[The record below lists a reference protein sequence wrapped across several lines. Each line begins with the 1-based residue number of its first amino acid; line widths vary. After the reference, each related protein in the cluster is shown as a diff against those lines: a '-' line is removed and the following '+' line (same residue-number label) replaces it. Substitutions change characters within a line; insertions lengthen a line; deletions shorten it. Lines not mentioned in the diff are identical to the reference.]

1 MKNRIYIVYWNCD
14 VLKRAK
20 KITSINQE
28 ACFMTEQ
35 FFAFFQKMAFS
46 QMTLGN
52 VFMLAIAGVLIYVA
66 VKKDAEPLLLIPIA
80 FGIVFSNVP
89 PIATGILNPPQT
101 FPNGTFIPGGFM
113 YYIKKGLDWGVYP
126 PLIFL
131 GIGALTDF
139 SFMISYPITIFLGGA
154 AQVGIFITFMISRL
168 FGFTLKQA
176 ASIGIIGG
184 ADGPTSIYVST
195 KFAPEL
201 LSIIAIAA
209 YSYIALIPIL
219 QPPVSKLLTT
229 KEERLIRMKPPR
241 RVSKTEKIIFSLI
254 TTLVTALIV
263 PQSLT
268 LVGPLMFGNLLR
280 EVGNVKRLVEA
291 ASKYI
296 LDTTTI
302 LLCLSVGASARADIF
317 LTPQSLLVFGMGAFA
332 FVSALS
338 CGILFAKLMNL
349 FLKDKINPLIG
360 AAGVSAVPDSARVAQ
375 KIAQEED
382 PTNFILMHA
391 MSPNVAGVIGS
402 AVAAGV
408 FLAIFG

>member
-1 MKNRIYIVYWNCD
+1 MLEEFFTF
-14 VLKRAK
+14 LK
-20 KITSINQE
+20 T
-28 ACFMTEQ
+28 T
-35 FFAFFQKMAFS
+35 AFS

-52 VFMLAIAGVLIYVA
+52 IFMIAIAGALIYVA

-80 FGIVFSNVP
+80 FGIILSNIP

-101 FPNGTFIPGGFM
+101 FTDGRFIPGGFM
-113 YYIKKGLDWGVYP
+113 YYIKKGLDLGIYP

-139 SFMISYPITIFLGGA
+139 SFMLSYPITIFLGGA
-154 AQVGIFITFMISRL
+154 AQIGIFITFLLARA

-184 ADGPTSIYVST
+184 ADGPTSIYIST

-229 KEERLIRMKPPR
+229 RKERLIRMKAPR
-241 RVSKTEKIIFSLI
+241 KVSKAEKIVFSII

-332 FVSALS
+332 FISALAS
-338 CGILFAKLMNL
+338 GILFAKLLNL

-375 KIAQEED
+375 KVAQEED

-391 MSPNVAGVIGS
+391 MPPNVAGVIGS

-408 FLAIFG
+408 FLAIFGR

>member
-1 MKNRIYIVYWNCD
+1 MLD
-14 VLKRAK
+14 EFFTFLK
-20 KITSINQE
+20 T
-28 ACFMTEQ
+28 
-35 FFAFFQKMAFS
+35 MAFS

-52 VFMLAIAGVLIYVA
+52 IFMIAIAGVLIYVA

-80 FGIVFSNVP
+80 FGIILSNIP
-89 PIATGILNPPQT
+89 PVATGILNPPQT
-101 FPNGTFIPGGFM
+101 FADGRFIPGGFM
-113 YYIKKGLDWGVYP
+113 YYIKKGLDLGIYP

-139 SFMISYPITIFLGGA
+139 SFMLSYPITIFLGGA
-154 AQVGIFITFMISRL
+154 AQIGIFVTFMLARA

-184 ADGPTSIYVST
+184 ADGPTSIYIST

-209 YSYIALIPIL
+209 YSYIALIPIP

-229 KEERLIRMKPPR
+229 RKERLIRMKAPR
-241 RVSKTEKIIFSLI
+241 KVSKTEKIVFSII
-254 TTLVTALIV
+254 TTLVTALLV

-317 LTPQSLLVFGMGAFA
+317 LTPRSLLVFGMGALA
-332 FVSALS
+332 FVSALTS
-338 CGILFAKLMNL
+338 GILFAKLLNL

-408 FLAIFG
+408 FLAIFGR

>member
-1 MKNRIYIVYWNCD
+1 
-14 VLKRAK
+14 
-20 KITSINQE
+20 
-28 ACFMTEQ
+28 
-35 FFAFFQKMAFS
+35 
-46 QMTLGN
+46 
-52 VFMLAIAGVLIYVA
+52 
-66 VKKDAEPLLLIPIA
+66 
-80 FGIVFSNVP
+80 
-89 PIATGILNPPQT
+89 
-101 FPNGTFIPGGFM
+101 
-113 YYIKKGLDWGVYP
+113 
-126 PLIFL
+126 
-131 GIGALTDF
+131 
-139 SFMISYPITIFLGGA
+139 TIFLGGA
-154 AQVGIFITFMISRL
+154 AQIGIFVTFLLARA

-229 KEERLIRMKPPR
+229 RKERLIRMKAPR
-241 RVSKTEKIIFSLI
+241 KVSKAEKIVFSII
-254 TTLVTALIV
+254 TTLVTALLV

-302 LLCLSVGASARADIF
+302 LLCLSVGASARADVF

-332 FVSALS
+332 FVSSLAS
-338 CGILFAKLMNL
+338 GILFAKFLNL

-375 KIAQEED
+375 KLAQEED

-408 FLAIFG
+408 FLAIFGR

>member
-1 MKNRIYIVYWNCD
+1 M
-14 VLKRAK
+14 LH
-20 KITSINQE
+20 
-28 ACFMTEQ
+28 Q
-35 FFAFFQKMAFS
+35 FLLFFEKMAFT

-52 VFMLAIAGVLIYVA
+52 FVMLAIAGILIYVA

-80 FGIVFSNVP
+80 FGIVLSNIP
-89 PIATGILNPPQT
+89 PLSTGILNPPQT
-101 FPNGTFIPGGFM
+101 FPDGRFIPGGFM
-113 YYIKKGLDWGVYP
+113 YYIKKGLDFGVYP

-154 AQVGIFITFMISRL
+154 AQIGIFLTFILSRF
-168 FGFTLKQA
+168 FGFTFKQA

-184 ADGPTSIYVST
+184 ADGPTSIYVAT
-195 KFAPEL
+195 KFSPEL

-229 KEERLIRMKPPR
+229 KKERLIRMKPPR
-241 RVSKTEKIIFSLI
+241 KVSKTEKIVFSLV

-317 LTPQSLLVFGMGAFA
+317 LKPQSLLVFGMGAFA
-332 FVSALS
+332 FVSALAS
-338 CGILFAKLMNL
+338 GILFAKLMNL
-349 FLKDKINPLIG
+349 FLKDKVNPLIG

-375 KIAQEED
+375 KLAQEED

>member
-1 MKNRIYIVYWNCD
+1 M
-14 VLKRAK
+14 L
-20 KITSINQE
+20 NQ
-28 ACFMTEQ
+28 FLL
-35 FFAFFQKMAFS
+35 FFSKMAFA

-52 VFMLAIAGVLIYVA
+52 IFMILIAGVLIYVG

-80 FGIVFSNVP
+80 FGIVFSNIP
-89 PIATGILNPPQT
+89 PLATGILNPPQT
-101 FPNGTFIPGGFM
+101 FSDGSFIPGGFM
-113 YYIKKGLDWGVYP
+113 YYIKKGLDLGIYP

-154 AQVGIFITFMISRL
+154 AQIGIFVTFLFSRAL
-168 FGFTLKQA
+168 GFTFKQA
-176 ASIGIIGG
+176 AAIGIIGG
-184 ADGPTSIYVST
+184 ADGPTSIYTAT

-241 RVSKTEKIIFSLI
+241 KVSKTEKIAFSLI
-254 TTLVTALIV
+254 TTLVTALLV

-317 LTPQSLLVFGMGAFA
+317 LKPQSLLVFGMGAFA
-332 FVSALS
+332 FVSALAS
-338 CGILFAKLMNL
+338 GILFAKIMNL

-375 KIAQEED
+375 KLAQVED

>member
-1 MKNRIYIVYWNCD
+1 M
-14 VLKRAK
+14 LH
-20 KITSINQE
+20 
-28 ACFMTEQ
+28 Q
-35 FFAFFQKMAFS
+35 FFLFFEKMAFS
-46 QMTLGN
+46 QITFGN
-52 VFMLAIAGVLIYVA
+52 IFMLGIAGILIYVA

-80 FGIVFSNVP
+80 FGIVLSNIP
-89 PIATGILNPPQT
+89 PLATGILNSPQY
-101 FPNGTFIPGGFM
+101 FPDGRFLPGGFM

-154 AQVGIFITFMISRL
+154 AQIGIFVTFLLARI
-168 FGFTLKQA
+168 FGFTFKQA

-229 KEERLIRMKPPR
+229 KKERLIRMKPPR
-241 RVSKTEKIIFSLI
+241 KVSKTEKIIFSLV
-254 TTLVTALIV
+254 TTLVTALLV

-332 FVSALS
+332 FVSALAS
-338 CGILFAKLMNL
+338 GILFAKFMNL

-408 FLAIFG
+408 FLAILG

>member
-1 MKNRIYIVYWNCD
+1 M
-14 VLKRAK
+14 L
-20 KITSINQE
+20 
-28 ACFMTEQ
+28 EQ
-35 FFAFFQKMAFS
+35 FLAFFEKMAFY
-46 QMTLGN
+46 QMTFGN
-52 VFMLAIAGVLIYVA
+52 VVMLFIAGMLIYVA

-80 FGIVFSNVP
+80 FGIVLANIP
-89 PIATGILNPPQT
+89 PLATGILNPPQQ
-101 FPNGTFIPGGFM
+101 FPDGRFIPGGFM
-113 YYIKKGLDWGVYP
+113 YYIKKGLDYGVYP

-139 SFMISYPITIFLGGA
+139 SFMLSYPVTIFLGGA
-154 AQVGIFITFMISRL
+154 AQIGIFLTFLFARF
-168 FGFTLKQA
+168 FGFTFKQA

-184 ADGPTSIYVST
+184 ADGPTSIYVAT
-195 KFAPEL
+195 KFSPEL

-229 KEERLIRMKPPR
+229 TEERKIRMKPPR
-241 RVSKTEKIIFSLI
+241 KVSKAEKIIFSLV

-302 LLCLSVGASARADIF
+302 FLCLSVGASARADIF
-317 LTPQSLLVFGMGAFA
+317 LKPQSLLVFAMGAFA
-332 FVSALS
+332 FVSALAS
-338 CGILFAKLMNL
+338 GILFAKLMNL
-349 FLKDKINPLIG
+349 FLKEKINPLIG

>member
-1 MKNRIYIVYWNCD
+1 M
-14 VLKRAK
+14 LH
-20 KITSINQE
+20 
-28 ACFMTEQ
+28 Q
-35 FFAFFQKMAFS
+35 FLLFFEKMAFS
-46 QMTLGN
+46 QITFGN
-52 VFMLAIAGVLIYVA
+52 IFMLGVAGILIYVA

-80 FGIVFSNVP
+80 FGIVLSNIP
-89 PIATGILNPPQT
+89 PLATGILNPPQV
-101 FPNGTFIPGGFM
+101 FPDGRFIPGGFM

-154 AQVGIFITFMISRL
+154 AQIGMFATFLLARA
-168 FGFTLKQA
+168 FGFTFKQA

-184 ADGPTSIYVST
+184 ADGPTSIYVAT

-229 KEERLIRMKPPR
+229 KRERLIRMKPPR
-241 RVSKTEKIIFSLI
+241 KVSKTEKIIFSLV
-254 TTLVTALIV
+254 TTLVTALLV
-263 PQSLT
+263 PESLT

-291 ASKYI
+291 ASRYI

-317 LTPQSLLVFGMGAFA
+317 LTLRSLLVFGMGAFA
-332 FVSALS
+332 FVSALAS
-338 CGILFAKLMNL
+338 GILFAKFMNL

-360 AAGVSAVPDSARVAQ
+360 PAGVSAVPNSARVAQ